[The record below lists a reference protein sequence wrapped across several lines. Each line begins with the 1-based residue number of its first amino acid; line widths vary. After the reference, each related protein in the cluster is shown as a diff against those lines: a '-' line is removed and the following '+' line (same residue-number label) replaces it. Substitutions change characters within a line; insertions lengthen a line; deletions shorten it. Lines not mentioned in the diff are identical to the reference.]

1 MHRVMIHG
9 IIVLIFLSG
18 VVTGEDRFVEWR
30 GENGQGHARAQN
42 LPVKWSKTE
51 GIAWKATIP
60 GNGWSTPVIADGKV
74 WVTTGIDTPASQAEK
89 ERRRK
94 TTTNSQPLT
103 ISRHVSLRAI
113 CLDLETGGILR
124 DIEVLTEQDPQMIHQ
139 VNSYATPSPILDGNR
154 LYCHYGPMGI
164 AALDIKSGKVVW
176 TNRTLRV
183 KHENGPGSSPVLWK
197 DYLLIHC
204 DGIDVQYIV
213 AIDKN
218 TGKIA
223 WKTDRSGELNE
234 NPQLRKSYA
243 TAIVTEIHGN
253 PLAISPA
260 ADWVYG
266 YDPSS
271 GKELWKLNYGQLG
284 FSNAARPIAG
294 NGLVFVTTGYMK
306 AALLALEIQTDG
318 GRQQPVV
325 KWRFDRQVPNVSSP
339 LLVGNE
345 LYLAS
350 DNGIV
355 TCLNSTTGEVHWVH
369 RMGARFWASPLYA
382 DGKIYFFER
391 DGVTTVIEPGVK
403 YNELGT

>member
-1 MHRVMIHG
+1 
-9 IIVLIFLSG
+9 
-18 VVTGEDRFVEWR
+18 
-30 GENGQGHARAQN
+30 
-42 LPVKWSKTE
+42 
-51 GIAWKATIP
+51 
-60 GNGWSTPVIADGKV
+60 
-74 WVTTGIDTPASQAEK
+74 
-89 ERRRK
+89 
-94 TTTNSQPLT
+94 
-103 ISRHVSLRAI
+103 
-113 CLDLETGGILR
+113 
-124 DIEVLTEQDPQMIHQ
+124 
-139 VNSYATPSPILDGNR
+139 
-154 LYCHYGPMGI
+154 MGI

-403 YNELGT
+403 YNELGKNELSGTLFASPSAVDGRLLIRTDEALYCIEK